1 MGSSLMEMHKAAPS
15 KGAAVKINITFF
27 VLVLVISVDLL
38 IFYSMGLFNS
48 NGVSVTWC
56 TLSEHCS
63 ARKDG
68 MKLKLEYENSQVEER
83 VPNNMIREGTTE
95 KEKKLSFFESLRAGH
110 ERIGL
115 VNIGKN
121 ESVEIGID
129 KNVTVVEFERVPD
142 NLKWT
147 DLFPS
152 SIDEENGRS
161 VCPEIPMP
169 VFSAY
174 EEMDVVVAKVPCQS
188 PKPGWY
194 RDVFRLQVHL
204 VAANLVVRKARRD
217 GRGTAKVALV
227 SECEPMRE
235 LFRCDDLVEREGEWW
250 MYQVQVDKLAEK
262 VSLPWGACK
271 VALQLPEQ
279 QAINGESN
287 VSSIASLASPR
298 QRREAYAT
306 IIHSSDDYVCGAVM
320 LAHCLRNTGSTGD
333 RDLVLLH
340 DDSISRPKLQ
350 ALAAAGWTLRRIER
364 IHNPRAKR
372 GAYNEYNFSKF
383 RLWQLTE
390 YDKIVFVDTDILIL
404 RSLDHLFR
412 LPQISAVHDSGVLFN
427 SGVMVIEPSNC
438 TFNALVAH
446 RDDIISYNGGDQGF
460 LNEMFAWWHRLPKR
474 LNHFKMAWKNAT
486 EEREWM
492 GRLFAAET
500 PELHGIHYFGVKP
513 WRCYRDYDCNW
524 DVERLRMYAS
534 DEFHRAWWQRYDEID
549 EGLQWLCGL
558 TAERIDTLEAER
570 RTAATMRFSDEH
582 WKINITDKR
591 RFVTVE

>member
-1 MGSSLMEMHKAAPS
+1 
-15 KGAAVKINITFF
+15 
-27 VLVLVISVDLL
+27 
-38 IFYSMGLFNS
+38 MGLFNS

-147 DLFPS
+147 DLFRALS
-152 SIDEENGRS
+152 T
-161 VCPEIPMP
+161 
-169 VFSAY
+169 
-174 EEMDVVVAKVPCQS
+174 
-188 PKPGWY
+188 
-194 RDVFRLQVHL
+194 
-204 VAANLVVRKARRD
+204 RRM
-217 GRGTAKVALV
+217 G
-227 SECEPMRE
+227 
-235 LFRCDDLVEREGEWW
+235 
-250 MYQVQVDKLAEK
+250 
-262 VSLPWGACK
+262 GAC
-271 VALQLPEQ
+271 ARDPDA
-279 QAINGESN
+279 AINGESN

-320 LAHCLRNTGSTGD
+320 LAHCLRNTGSTGN

-534 DEFHRAWWQRYDEID
+534 DEFHRAWWRRYDEID
-549 EGLQWLCGL
+549 EGLRWLCGL